1 MFIDNLKNELNYSI
15 TENGALGYKTTNK
28 DIVDFNFKIS
38 SYRNKT
44 PEQIRIDFKKVWYE
58 DKELALKLLFYIRDV
73 RGGAGER
80 RLFRICLNEISSEL
94 DERVFDWIEEY
105 GRLDDIFCLYD
116 SNLHDKLITWVQ
128 NKLISDLNKMKNN
141 EPISL
146 LAKWMPSINTSSKI
160 TKALANKLCKDLE
173 LTHKEYRITLSKLRN
188 YSNVIEPKLC
198 KNEWDK
204 VDYEKVPSIANL
216 KYMNAFLK
224 HDKNRREQYLEA
236 LAKGET
242 KINTAV
248 TFPHSIV
255 SKYREESKLNP
266 TLEGMWKALPDYVQ
280 GNSKILVVR
289 DGSGSMTCR
298 IDSKSKVQALD
309 VSTALAIYFSEH
321 QEGQFKDQFITFSA
335 YPQVVSLTNYETLRD
350 KLNKCM
356 KESDC
361 TNTNLEKVFDLVLQT
376 AVKNNL
382 SQEEIPDLLIIS
394 DMEFDYACSPSAN
407 SRLFNII
414 ENKFKNEGYKL
425 PKLIFWNVNSRST
438 TIPVIKNDLGV
449 ILVSGFS
456 PAVVKMV
463 LTNEL
468 DPYKALLSI
477 LLSERYK
484 QVSLNKE

>member
-1 MFIDNLKNELNYSI
+1 
-15 TENGALGYKTTNK
+15 
-28 DIVDFNFKIS
+28 
-38 SYRNKT
+38 
-44 PEQIRIDFKKVWYE
+44 
-58 DKELALKLLFYIRDV
+58 
-73 RGGAGER
+73 
-80 RLFRICLNEISSEL
+80 
-94 DERVFDWIEEY
+94 
-105 GRLDDIFCLYD
+105 
-116 SNLHDKLITWVQ
+116 
-128 NKLISDLNKMKNN
+128 
-141 EPISL
+141 
-146 LAKWMPSINTSSKI
+146 
-160 TKALANKLCKDLE
+160 
-173 LTHKEYRITLSKLRN
+173 
-188 YSNVIEPKLC
+188 
-198 KNEWDK
+198 
-204 VDYEKVPSIANL
+204 
-216 KYMNAFLK
+216 
-224 HDKNRREQYLEA
+224 
-236 LAKGET
+236 
-242 KINTAV
+242 
-248 TFPHSIV
+248 
-255 SKYREESKLNP
+255 
-266 TLEGMWKALPDYVQ
+266 
-280 GNSKILVVR
+280 
-289 DGSGSMTCR
+289 MTCR